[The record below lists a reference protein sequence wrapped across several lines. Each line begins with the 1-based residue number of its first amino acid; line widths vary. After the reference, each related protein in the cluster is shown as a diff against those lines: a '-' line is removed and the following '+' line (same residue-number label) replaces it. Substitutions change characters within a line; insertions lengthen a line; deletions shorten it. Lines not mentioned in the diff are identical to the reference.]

1 MQGLL
6 KRAVRLGAAAALA
19 VAMAA
24 PVAAEAAEGKI
35 HVALGDV
42 PSIETLNLL
51 IAVERAKERGLDI
64 QVTPF
69 KSEDVAAQAVVGGQ
83 ADVGVGTPYAM
94 IQKVKAPI
102 RLFYQ
107 MSNLRFFPVVDAS
120 VYKDW
125 KDLNGKEVVVHS
137 RGSGTEAIMKM
148 MAQRNGIE
156 YGSISYVPGSEVRA
170 GAMLQGNI
178 KATVVDAANRRLLE
192 EKAPG
197 KFAVLPMENVNA
209 TDEALF
215 ANTEFLE
222 READAVTVLA
232 EELMKTWR
240 EINANPAVA
249 AELRKKYNLL
259 PDLPADEEGE
269 IVAYYTE
276 SAESKAFPE
285 DGGNPDAVKADFEFY
300 AVSGQLEG
308 DPASLKV
315 EDFWTFEVAERARKN
330 LGQ

>member
-6 KRAVRLGAAAALA
+6 KQAWRLGAVA
-19 VAMAA
+19 AMAISLAA
-24 PVAAEAAEGKI
+24 PLSTEAAEGKI

-51 IAVERAKERGLDI
+51 IAIERAKERGVDI
-64 QVTPF
+64 QLTPF

-83 ADVGVGTPYAM
+83 ADVGVGVPYAM

-102 RLFYQ
+102 RLFFQ
-107 MSNLRFFPVVDAS
+107 MSNLRFFPVVDAAA
-120 VYKDW
+120 YKDW
-125 KDLNGKEVVVHS
+125 KDLNGQEIAVQG
-137 RGSGTEAIMKM
+137 RGSGTEAVMKM

-197 KFAVLPMENVNA
+197 KFAVLPMENVDA

-222 READAVTVLA
+222 QEQEAVTVLV
-232 EELMKTWR
+232 EELLKTWR
-240 EINANPAVA
+240 EINANPGIV
-249 AELRKKYNLL
+249 AELREKYKLL
-259 PDLPADEEGE
+259 PDLPADEAEE
-269 IVAYYTE
+269 ITAYFTE

-285 DGGNPDAVKADFEFY
+285 DGGSPEAAKADFEFY

-315 EDFWTFEVAERARKN
+315 EDFWTFDVVEAARKN
-330 LGQ
+330 IGQ

>member
-1 MQGLL
+1 MQWLM
-6 KRAVRLGAAAALA
+6 KRAWRLGAVAALA
-19 VAMAA
+19 LAVAA

-51 IAVERAKERGLDI
+51 IAIERAKERGIEI
-64 QVTPF
+64 QLTPF

-94 IQKVKAPI
+94 MQKVKAPI

-120 VYKDW
+120 AYKDW
-125 KDLNGKEVVVHS
+125 KDLNGQEIAVQG
-137 RGSGTEAIMKM
+137 RGSGTEAVMKM
-148 MAQRNGIE
+148 MAKRNGIE

-197 KFAVLPMENVNA
+197 KFAVLPMENIDA

-222 READAVTVLA
+222 SEQEAVTVLV
-232 EELMKTWR
+232 EELLKTWR

-259 PDLPADEEGE
+259 PDLPADEEEE
-269 IVAYYTE
+269 IVAYFTE

-300 AVSGQLEG
+300 TVSGQLEG

-315 EDFWTFEVAERARKN
+315 EDFWTFEVVEAARKN

>member
-1 MQGLL
+1 MHGLL
-6 KRAVRLGAAAALA
+6 KRAGRMGAIAALA
-19 VAMAA
+19 AAIAA
-24 PVAAEAAEGKI
+24 PAVAQAAEGKI

-42 PSIETLNLL
+42 PSVETLNLL
-51 IAVERAKERGLDI
+51 IAIERAKERGVDI

-83 ADVGVGTPYAM
+83 ADVGVGVPYAM

-102 RLFYQ
+102 RLFLQ

-120 VYKDW
+120 AYKDW
-125 KDLNGKEVVVHS
+125 KDLNGQEIAVQG

-197 KFAVLPMENVNA
+197 KFAVLPMENVDA

-222 READAVTVLA
+222 REREAVTVLA
-232 EELMKTWR
+232 EEVLKTWR
-240 EINANPAVA
+240 EINANPPVV

-259 PDLPADEEGE
+259 PDLPADEAEE
-269 IVAYYTE
+269 ITAYFTE

-300 AVSGQLEG
+300 TVSGQLEG

-315 EDFWTFEVAERARKN
+315 EDFWTFEVVEAARKQ

>member
-6 KRAVRLGAAAALA
+6 QRAWRFGAVAALA
-19 VAMAA
+19 VAIAA
-24 PVAAEAAEGKI
+24 PAVAQAAEGKI

-51 IAVERAKERGLDI
+51 IAIERAKERGVDI

-83 ADVGVGTPYAM
+83 ADVGVGVPYAM

-102 RLFYQ
+102 RLFFQ

-120 VYKDW
+120 AYKDW
-125 KDLNGKEVVVHS
+125 KDLNGQEIAVQG

-197 KFAVLPMENVNA
+197 KFAVLPMENVDA

-215 ANTEFLE
+215 ASTEFLE
-222 READAVTVLA
+222 QEQEAVTVLV

-240 EINANPAVA
+240 EINANPAVV
-249 AELRKKYNLL
+249 AELRQKYNLL
-259 PDLPADEEGE
+259 PDLPADEAEE
-269 IVAYYTE
+269 ITAYYTE

-285 DGGNPDAVKADFEFY
+285 HGGNPEAVKADFEFY
-300 AVSGQLEG
+300 TVSGQLEG
-308 DPASLKV
+308 DAASLKA
-315 EDFWTFEVAERARKN
+315 EDFWTFDVVERARKN

>member
-1 MQGLL
+1 MHGLL
-6 KRAVRLGAAAALA
+6 KRAWRLGAVAALA
-19 VAMAA
+19 VAVAT
-24 PVAAEAAEGKI
+24 PVAAQAAEGKI
-35 HVALGDV
+35 HIALGDV

-51 IAVERAKERGLDI
+51 IAVERAKERGVDI

-107 MSNLRFFPVVDAS
+107 MSNLRFFPVVAADT
-120 VYKDW
+120 YKDW
-125 KDLNGKEVVVHS
+125 KDLDGQEIVVHS
-137 RGSGTEAIMKM
+137 RGSGTEAIMKL
-148 MAQRNGIE
+148 MAQRNGIQ

-170 GAMLQGNI
+170 GAMLQGTI

-192 EKAPG
+192 QKAPG
-197 KFAVLPMENVNA
+197 KFTVLPMEDVNA

-222 READAVTVLA
+222 REAEAVNVLA
-232 EELMKTWR
+232 EELLKTWR

-249 AELRKKYNLL
+249 AELREKYNLL
-259 PDLPADEEGE
+259 PELPTDAEGE

-285 DGGNPDAVKADFEFY
+285 DGGSLEAVKTDFEFY
-300 AVSGQLEG
+300 TVSGQLEG
-308 DPASLKV
+308 DPGTLKA
-315 EDFWTFEVAERARKN
+315 EDFWTFDVAERARKS

>member
-1 MQGLL
+1 MYGLL
-6 KRAVRLGAAAALA
+6 KRAGRMGAIAALA
-19 VAMAA
+19 AAISAPAVAQ
-24 PVAAEAAEGKI
+24 AAEGKI

-42 PSIETLNLL
+42 PSVETLNLL
-51 IAVERAKERGLDI
+51 IAIERAKERGVDI

-69 KSEDVAAQAVVGGQ
+69 KAEDVAAQAVVGGQ
-83 ADVGVGTPYAM
+83 ADVGVGVPYAM

-102 RLFYQ
+102 RLFLQ

-120 VYKDW
+120 AYKDW
-125 KDLNGKEVVVHS
+125 KDLNGQEIAVQG

-222 READAVTVLA
+222 REREAVTVLA
-232 EELMKTWR
+232 EEVLKTWR
-240 EINANPAVA
+240 EINANPAVVE
-249 AELRKKYNLL
+249 ELRKKYNLL
-259 PDLPADEEGE
+259 PDLPADEAEE
-269 IVAYYTE
+269 ITAYFTE

-300 AVSGQLEG
+300 TVSGQLEG

-315 EDFWTFEVAERARKN
+315 EDFWTFEVVEAARKN

>member
-1 MQGLL
+1 MQWLM
-6 KRAVRLGAAAALA
+6 KRAWRLGAVAALA
-19 VAMAA
+19 LAVAA

-51 IAVERAKERGLDI
+51 IAIERAKERGIEI
-64 QVTPF
+64 QLTPF

-94 IQKVKAPI
+94 MQKVKAPI

-120 VYKDW
+120 AYKDW
-125 KDLNGKEVVVHS
+125 KDLNGQEIAVQG
-137 RGSGTEAIMKM
+137 RGSGTEAVMKM
-148 MAQRNGIE
+148 MAKRNGIE

-197 KFAVLPMENVNA
+197 KFAVLPMENIDA

-222 READAVTVLA
+222 REREAVTVLV
-232 EELMKTWR
+232 EELLKTWR
-240 EINANPAVA
+240 EINANPAVT
-249 AELRKKYNLL
+249 AELRQKYNLL
-259 PDLPADEEGE
+259 PDLPADEKEE
-269 IVAYYTE
+269 IVAYFQE

-285 DGGNPDAVKADFEFY
+285 DGGNPDAVKADFGFY

-315 EDFWTFEVAERARKN
+315 EDFWTFEVVEAARKN
-330 LGQ
+330 IGQ